1 MVGERENGR
10 YVQIATVFSMVGRRE
25 KEDMFTLVV
34 LDSKQRRPKMT
45 VNESD

>member
-1 MVGERENGR
+1 MFKLQLFFIWLVEK
-10 YVQIATVFSMVGRRE
+10 

-34 LDSKQRRPKMT
+34 LDSNQRRPKMT